1 MKIVTYP
8 DPILRQK
15 AEPIKEVNDEVRK
28 LIDDMAEVMYQDDGV
43 GLASPQI
50 GVSKRIIVLDAGEGF
65 SAMINPEIIE
75 LSKEEESMEE
85 GCLSLPDIRLQ
96 VKRPTKIVIRG
107 LNEKG
112 EPVEFEKDGLMA
124 RVYQHE
130 TDHLNGIL
138 IIDHASTVQRQLLRS
153 KIKNLEKAFST

>member
-153 KIKNLEKAFST
+153 KIKNLVKAFST